1 MQNFGEGR
9 HRRKHTDCSKK
20 KKIIKNNKKKKLYFM
35 FWANQQRA
43 TDIVL
48 QMIALILRHFRVYLK

>member
-1 MQNFGEGR
+1 MKEA
-9 HRRKHTDCSKK
+9 HRLFQEK
-20 KKIIKNNKKKKLYFM
+20 KKKKLYFM